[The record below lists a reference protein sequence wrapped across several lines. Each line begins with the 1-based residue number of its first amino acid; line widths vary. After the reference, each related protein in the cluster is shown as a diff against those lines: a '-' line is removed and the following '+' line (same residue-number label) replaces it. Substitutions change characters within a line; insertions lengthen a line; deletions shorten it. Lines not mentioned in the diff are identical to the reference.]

1 MFGKR
6 QKPSANNRNAKPL
19 SREAMSLKTGV
30 SLRALESRYLLDA
43 AAVATFADA
52 AGSEVA
58 ASQADLA
65 IEEMGLSTPTSIDP
79 ALSAVAEM
87 LNSAADFVSAPNKTD
102 LVFIDAGVSDAATL
116 LQNIPSTADI
126 IVVNANES
134 GIAQIAETLAQYDH
148 VDSIGVL
155 ATIDGEA
162 MALGSDSFLSDAS
175 MNDDGS
181 LATLVGDVLGEGG
194 EVRLHGGGEGANA
207 DIEQSAVEQLSILTG
222 VPVTIG
228 SGNGGDPAATPE
240 GADESAADG
249 VEGPV
254 LTDTLETA
262 QDYKFL
268 IATDI
273 RHQSVSAPSLAFS
286 APSSTASDDARA
298 DLLETVD
305 QPESAPD
312 AELETRLSDRQ
323 PDMTPVFLT
332 ARDTN
337 AGANDGVTG
346 DILIDPGL
354 VAPIATLTAPALQ
367 SQTQSPLQSQAQSQ
381 SQSQSQ
387 IPARD
392 PQDEFGDLI
401 AAAADGVA
409 QGRTE
414 IVFVDTS
421 VNGYQTLVDGLP
433 ENVEVVLIGRDVD
446 GVEQIAAYLDGRT
459 DVDAIH
465 IISHGDVG
473 NVSLGTADLNKE

>member
-1 MFGKR
+1 
-6 QKPSANNRNAKPL
+6 
-19 SREAMSLKTGV
+19 
-30 SLRALESRYLLDA
+30 
-43 AAVATFADA
+43 
-52 AGSEVA
+52 
-58 ASQADLA
+58 
-65 IEEMGLSTPTSIDP
+65 
-79 ALSAVAEM
+79 
-87 LNSAADFVSAPNKTD
+87 
-102 LVFIDAGVSDAATL
+102 
-116 LQNIPSTADI
+116 
-126 IVVNANES
+126 
-134 GIAQIAETLAQYDH
+134 
-148 VDSIGVL
+148 VL

-387 IPARD
+387 SQIPARD

-473 NVSLGTADLNKE
+473 NVSLGTADLNKESITGAYADELAIINAALSDNADLLIYGCNFGADAEAVRLLAEATGADIAASDNLTGAALLGAAILTFGLVPQTWSFVLGAWALAGIGYSAILTPAGR